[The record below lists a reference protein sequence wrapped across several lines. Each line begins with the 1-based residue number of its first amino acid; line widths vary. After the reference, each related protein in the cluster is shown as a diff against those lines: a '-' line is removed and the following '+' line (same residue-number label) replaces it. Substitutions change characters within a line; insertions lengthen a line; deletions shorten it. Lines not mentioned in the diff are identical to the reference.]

1 MSFSLDREIM
11 KKSFSMGD
19 NGDRFTHNAAKKM
32 KLFPFI
38 ANNNALTIQTLSQVV
53 GEWLRIVKK
62 QKYEPQQMDDT
73 INNII
78 ENVDVDEE
86 GKEKLF
92 HILKELYWDEKNQLR
107 PNSIDS
113 MIYVPVSDPSEEKMA
128 QYLFSVLSSGDQLQK
143 IVEKATEQSSQKANV
158 LEKAVME
165 ALRKGCTSTE
175 VKERY
180 FALHTAA
187 RDMFAED
194 LRFVLETPSR
204 TKEYLVD
211 LLEFYYFFYTSQ
223 SCLLL
228 DQFAHGNRKEIVPL
242 FFSLDWEKTNKAR
255 ECYKFGWIQLQP
267 AINNL
272 FYHAITLEILNQR
285 DSDERY
291 DYIAIKAEETDENAA
306 DMAAQVREVTNLYR
320 NAIIAISSSSECEAF
335 NNIIKRED
343 LGTVFSEIRYLYD
356 SVKVQFEHSVRNRAN
371 NAYVE
376 KFRVYCQENFLK
388 TRGQVG
394 RMLNMTEERL
404 IFLTKL
410 AIKDNDQMSLNDVF
424 QQFKNRGVY
433 FDSSSKEEIIK
444 FYSKLNL
451 IDKKSDSGD
460 AQYVKRF
467 L

>member
-1 MSFSLDREIM
+1 MSFSLDQEIM

-62 QKYEPQQMDDT
+62 QKYEPQQMDET

-86 GKEKLF
+86 SKEKLF

-175 VKERY
+175 AKERY
-180 FALHTAA
+180 FTLHTAA

-194 LRFVLETPSR
+194 LPGGSFLCS
-204 TKEYLVD
+204 
-211 LLEFYYFFYTSQ
+211 YY
-223 SCLLL
+223 
-228 DQFAHGNRKEIVPL
+228 I
-242 FFSLDWEKTNKAR
+242 
-255 ECYKFGWIQLQP
+255 
-267 AINNL
+267 
-272 FYHAITLEILNQR
+272 
-285 DSDERY
+285 
-291 DYIAIKAEETDENAA
+291 
-306 DMAAQVREVTNLYR
+306 
-320 NAIIAISSSSECEAF
+320 
-335 NNIIKRED
+335 
-343 LGTVFSEIRYLYD
+343 
-356 SVKVQFEHSVRNRAN
+356 
-371 NAYVE
+371 
-376 KFRVYCQENFLK
+376 
-388 TRGQVG
+388 
-394 RMLNMTEERL
+394 
-404 IFLTKL
+404 IFL
-410 AIKDNDQMSLNDVF
+410 
-424 QQFKNRGVY
+424 
-433 FDSSSKEEIIK
+433 
-444 FYSKLNL
+444 
-451 IDKKSDSGD
+451 
-460 AQYVKRF
+460 
-467 L
+467 